1 MSYLPQAED
10 ELATQD
16 SHGFEPASSEP
27 GTSIIK
33 LSKPAQYAILA
44 LFALYAPS
52 AIGTGPLFDPYLQLL
67 LLVSLVFGSL
77 LVSTANLAGPL
88 RYTYHNYAALVGK
101 AHPLV
106 SLATAKVT
114 AWAPLPFVVL
124 ALLPW
129 FRTWFFM
136 GAIPLA
142 WQYVRE
148 EHQQAV
154 RETSDRV
161 DGYCTRAEAAVKR
174 AQSDAEA
181 ASQCLRHLE
190 QNLRAAAFYEEP
202 SAAWTTPLDSRS
214 QVSSSVVARQAQQ
227 QQQQQQ
233 QQYGAVVRG
242 VLATHA
248 EEVAGAADSVAAEAD
263 KAFLAGQESLR
274 LSSEVHDLATRAKT
288 AAREGRMADQQR
300 LALQAEAKL
309 GATENAS
316 AAATAAKEK
325 AGSEGRAAY
334 VGWLFAREQHREQV
348 VDVARRADKACI
360 RAASLSALARAERV
374 AVEEHERAAS
384 RHAADAARDAR
395 AAHHVRLADFYVE
408 SAPAWAKL
416 QDYTNAVQDA
426 VGRAEVLSATAAH
439 LKTQAL
445 QFKDKT
451 SGLTEDQARHLNV
464 AEVSFEVLGHIH
476 TMQQDGAKIRDKV
489 DRFKRAA
496 TKTNEGRKCQA
507 EAARGAAETLAGIT
521 ADVQAAA
528 EAATH
533 ATEHAD
539 EVRQH
544 ALDAKAAV
552 ARGDNDVAKHAMGEL
567 DKALKACGQDLED
580 AIQKRENVQASMA
593 MFAAD
598 KYLCVVANL
607 DLDPAD
613 LDPVQP
619 VAAGWDSP
627 SLAEQSD
634 EGGESADSGEDSEA
648 GE

>member
-1 MSYLPQAED
+1 MSYLTQAKD
-10 ELATQD
+10 EQAIED
-16 SHGFEPASSEP
+16 SHGFEPASSQP
-27 GTSIIK
+27 GATWIIK

-77 LVSTANLAGPL
+77 LVSTANLAGPM
-88 RYTYHNYAALVGK
+88 RYTYHNYADLVGK
-101 AHPLV
+101 ARPLV

-148 EHQQAV
+148 QHQKDV
-154 RETSDRV
+154 REISDRV
-161 DGYCTRAEAAVKR
+161 DGYCTRAEAAVKGAR
-174 AQSDAEA
+174 SDAEA
-181 ASQCLRHLE
+181 ARQCLRHLE

-202 SAAWTTPLDSRS
+202 SAAWTTPFDSGSRG
-214 QVSSSVVARQAQQ
+214 SSSVALQAK
-227 QQQQQQ
+227 QQ

-242 VLATHA
+242 VLATRA
-248 EEVAGAADSVAAEAD
+248 GEVAGAADSVAAEAD
-263 KAFLAGQESLR
+263 KAFLVGQESLK

-288 AAREGRMADQQR
+288 AAREGRMADQRR
-300 LALQAEAKL
+300 LTLQAEAKL
-309 GATENAS
+309 EATEKAS

-334 VGWLFAREQHREQV
+334 MGWLFAREQHREQV
-348 VDVARRADKACI
+348 VDVTRRANKACI
-360 RAASLSALARAERV
+360 RATSLSALARAERV

-395 AAHHVRLADFYVE
+395 AAHHVRAADFYVE

-426 VGRAEVLSATAAH
+426 LGRAEVLSATSAH
-439 LKTQAL
+439 LKNQAL
-445 QFKDKT
+445 QFKNNT
-451 SGLTEDQARHLNV
+451 SALTEDQARHLNV
-464 AEVSFEVLGHIH
+464 TEVSFEVLGHIY

-539 EVRQH
+539 EVHQH

-552 ARGDNDVAKHAMGEL
+552 ARGDNDVAKHVMGEL
-567 DKALKACGQDLED
+567 DKALKACGQDLEV
-580 AIQKRENVQASMA
+580 AIQKRKSVQASIA
-593 MFAAD
+593 MFADD

-607 DLDPAD
+607 DPDPAY
-613 LDPVQP
+613 LDPVHP
-619 VAAGWDSP
+619 VAVGWDSP

-634 EGGESADSGEDSEA
+634 EGGESSESDSEA
-648 GE
+648 DE